1 MLRSAP
7 PAEMPVPASDSASA
21 PTVMPFWISRAA
33 PLETVVPAAVVPS
46 AVLFW
51 MLRAPEVTVVAPM

>member
-1 MLRSAP
+1 
-7 PAEMPVPASDSASA
+7 MPVPASDSASA
-21 PTVMPFWISRAA
+21 PTVMLFWISRAA
-33 PLETVVPAAVVPS
+33 PLEMVVPAAVVPS